1 LYWKGN
7 HLKHIGAA
15 IINQALSSI
24 DSDEYDAD
32 GCTSHAP
39 RQNPKKQRNNRHHR
53 SNNSKPHPS
62 EEYETIDIQLSG
74 APSTAS
80 FCSRSEAIC
89 AELLRQFV
97 PHFRLEEGVTF
108 QVPIGIDDRGNTLSV
123 DFFVD
128 GVLFEYHPARFF
140 KNKKGYGDFGSKDE
154 YKAYARLF
162 HSVGKSER
170 EFVSDAVRARLKD
183 NYYKRRR
190 ALLDQ
195 HPLYRRTELVV
206 ATSPEEFYYLILCRF
221 GRNIPKSVE
230 RFLMMFEEL
239 RETLP

>member
-1 LYWKGN
+1 M
-7 HLKHIGAA
+7 KHIGAA

-24 DSDEYDAD
+24 DSHESDAD
-32 GCTSHAP
+32 GFTSHAP
-39 RQNPKKQRNNRHHR
+39 RNHQKKQRSHQHHR
-53 SNNSKPHPS
+53 RNNTKRYSH

-74 APSTAS
+74 APATAS

-89 AELLRQFV
+89 AELLSQFV

-108 QVPIGIDDRGNTLSV
+108 QVPIGIDDRGNMLSV

-162 HSVGKSER
+162 HSVAKSER
-170 EFVSDAVRARLKD
+170 DFVSDAVRARLKD

-206 ATSPEEFYYLILCRF
+206 ATSPEEFYYLIICRF
-221 GRNIPKSVE
+221 GRNVPKSVE
-230 RFLMMFEEL
+230 RFLEMFEEL